1 MFEKLRKAIHR
12 RKEKRNNDIDTI
24 SLMESD
30 VAQEVIDYF
39 EKRLRLD
46 KTLTPQKIIKE
57 IFDKAE
63 KIDLIDRIKRHY
75 GQGPFVILFLY
86 LYMRGDSI
94 CGLMCCLQMLQ
105 MKY

>member
-30 VAQEVIDYF
+30 VVQEVIDYF

-46 KTLTPQKIIKE
+46 RLT
-57 IFDKAE
+57 
-63 KIDLIDRIKRHY
+63 
-75 GQGPFVILFLY
+75 
-86 LYMRGDSI
+86 
-94 CGLMCCLQMLQ
+94 
-105 MKY
+105 

>member
-12 RKEKRNNDIDTI
+12 RKQNRNNDIDTI

-39 EKRLRLD
+39 EKRIRSD

-57 IFDKAE
+57 IFDKAG
-63 KIDLIDRIKRHY
+63 KIESSLQSRFVRYLILRN
-75 GQGPFVILFLY
+75 
-86 LYMRGDSI
+86 
-94 CGLMCCLQMLQ
+94 
-105 MKY
+105 